1 MCDLQKWSDS
11 MANNTVNLD
20 EKDIEQVPQQSFTRE
35 LYEWFEAILTALM
48 LVIIVMIF
56 LLRPANVEGPSMEN
70 TLHEGDRLIFT
81 DIGFTPQYGDI
92 VIVDSEGLGKFIVKR
107 VIATEGQTI
116 DIDFVN
122 ATVKVDGVILDEK
135 YISTV
140 TVNDEEGHSYPVVVP
155 DNCVFVMG
163 DNRMH
168 STDSRSARVDFVN
181 VDDIYGKVIFRF
193 YPFSKLGVV
202 E

>member
-1 MCDLQKWSDS
+1 
-11 MANNTVNLD
+11 MANNTTNLNEND
-20 EKDIEQVPQQSFTRE
+20 TEQIQDQSFSRE

-48 LVIIVMIF
+48 MVIIVMIF

-70 TLHEGDRLIFT
+70 TLIENDRLIFT
-81 DIGFTPQYGDI
+81 DIGFNPKYGDI

-116 DIDFVN
+116 DIDFTN
-122 ATVKVDGVILDEK
+122 ATVAVDGVILNEE
-135 YISTV
+135 YISTM
-140 TVNDEEGHSYPVVVP
+140 TVNDEAGHNYPVVVP
-155 DNCVFVMG
+155 PNSVFVMG

-168 STDSRSARVDFVN
+168 STDSRSARVGFVN

-193 YPFSKLGVV
+193 YQFSKLGVV

>member
-1 MCDLQKWSDS
+1 
-11 MANNTVNLD
+11 MAKNTANLNETD
-20 EKDIEQVPQQSFTRE
+20 TEQVQDQSFSRE

-48 LVIIVMIF
+48 MVIVVMIF
-56 LLRPANVEGPSMEN
+56 FLRPANVEGPSMEN
-70 TLHEGDRLIFT
+70 TLHENDRLIFT
-81 DIGFTPQYGDI
+81 DIGFTPEYGDI

-107 VIATEGQTI
+107 VIATEGQTV
-116 DIDFVN
+116 DIDFAN
-122 ATVKVDGVILDEK
+122 ATVAVDGVILDEK

-140 TVNDEEGHSYPVVVP
+140 TANDEAGHEYPVAVP
-155 DNCVFVMG
+155 PNSVFVMG

-168 STDSRSARVDFVN
+168 STDSRSARVGFVN

-193 YPFSKLGVV
+193 YPFSKMGVV

>member
-1 MCDLQKWSDS
+1 
-11 MANNTVNLD
+11 MANNTANLN
-20 EKDIEQVPQQSFTRE
+20 EKDTDQVSDQSFSRE

-48 LVIIVMIF
+48 MVIVVMIF
-56 LLRPANVEGPSMEN
+56 FLRPANVEGPSMEN
-70 TLHEGDRLIFT
+70 TLVENDRLIFT
-81 DIGFTPQYGDI
+81 DIGFTPSYGDI

-116 DIDFVN
+116 DIDFAN
-122 ATVKVDGVILDEK
+122 ATVKIDGVILDEK
-135 YISTV
+135 YISTL

-168 STDSRSARVDFVN
+168 STDSRSARVGFVN